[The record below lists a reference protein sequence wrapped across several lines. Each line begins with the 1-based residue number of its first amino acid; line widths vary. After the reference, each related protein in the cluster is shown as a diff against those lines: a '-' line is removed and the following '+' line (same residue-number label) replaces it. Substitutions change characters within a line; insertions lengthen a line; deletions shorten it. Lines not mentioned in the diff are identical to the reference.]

1 MLGTYQQSNV
11 RIEVAASAKQIAESL
26 TQLENLRQWMQPQ
39 QIYGVKLGA
48 SRTPLTV
55 GQSFKSA
62 VGLSPSI
69 KLEFGRIEHQVEL
82 LAPNGIRFL
91 LSGGIDGFHE
101 WQWGD
106 GWVQSRIEGI
116 SLLPLN
122 LAQTGGLMRLRQFL
136 ETSTTDKVDER

>member
-1 MLGTYQQSNV
+1 MFGTYQQSNI
-11 RIEVAASAKQIAESL
+11 RIEIAASAEQIAQSL
-26 TQLENLRQWMQPQ
+26 TRLENLRRWMQPQ
-39 QIYGVKLGA
+39 QIYGVTAGTLKA
-48 SRTPLTV
+48 PLTV

-62 VGLSPSI
+62 VGLSASL

-106 GWVQSRIEGI
+106 GWVQSRLEGV
-116 SLLPLN
+116 SLLPLS
-122 LAQTGGLMRLRQFL
+122 LGQTLSLTRLQQYL
-136 ETSTTDKVDER
+136 SQSTGV

>member
-1 MLGTYQQSNV
+1 MFGTYQQSKI
-11 RIEVAASAKQIAESL
+11 RIEVAANAEQIAQSL
-26 TQLENLRQWMQPQ
+26 TQLDTLRRWMQPQ
-39 QIYGVKLGA
+39 QIYGVSVGTLK
-48 SRTPLTV
+48 TPLTV

-69 KLEFGRIEHQVEL
+69 KLEFGHIEHQVEL
-82 LAPNGIRFL
+82 LTPNGIRFL

-122 LAQTGGLMRLRQFL
+122 IGQTLALTRLKQYLSRN
-136 ETSTTDKVDER
+136 D

>member
-1 MLGTYQQSNV
+1 MFGTYQQSKV
-11 RIEVAASAKQIAESL
+11 RIEIAATAEQIGQSL
-26 TQLENLRQWMQPQ
+26 TQLENLRRWMKPQ
-39 QIYGVKLGA
+39 QIYGVTMGNLK
-48 SRTPLTV
+48 TPLTV

-62 VGLSPSI
+62 VGLSSSI
-69 KLEFGRIEHQVEL
+69 KLEFGHIDHQVEL
-82 LAPNGIRFL
+82 IAPNGIRFL

-122 LAQTGGLMRLRQFL
+122 LAQTAGLIRLRQHL
-136 ETSTTDKVDER
+136 EATD